1 MILAALA
8 GITVMMGLGFIIPL
22 FPIYIAEK
30 GASNFELGLI
40 ASGFTFSQLLVQP
53 FFGGLSDRFGQGFL
67 FLVGAA
73 GLTLGIWASLY
84 PSPRRS
90 KAARGSFVHPVG
102 PEQVEIRRKFVIK
115 ISNLPFHDQWK

>member
-1 MILAALA
+1 
-8 GITVMMGLGFIIPL
+8 MMGLGFIIPL

-40 ASGFTFSQLLVQP
+40 ASGFTFSQFLVQP